1 VSVFATRRGRAAAL
15 AGDRAFVTRDLAAIR
30 YLSGFS
36 GSNATMVLSGYGG
49 TLITDGRY
57 QDQAREET
65 DGVAIVIE
73 RDAMAAVL
81 AMQLTALDVDPQM
94 AVHEVEVLRS
104 AGLHVQVAGRWLR
117 DLRTTKDEGELASL
131 ERACDITSRA
141 LAALATELSVGQSE
155 VAIARRLETLFADLG
170 ADDRAFRTIVA
181 SGPNA
186 AIPHHQPTNRVLQ
199 VGDLVVVDCGA
210 LVDGYHADMTRT
222 FCVAAEPTPWQR
234 EVHGVVLAAQQAGI
248 AAAMP
253 GASAREVDQATRAV
267 IDAAGFGGA
276 FTHGTGHGVGLQ
288 IHEPPMITP
297 GSADN
302 ISAGSPI
309 TVEPGIYVPG
319 RGGVRIEDTIVVG
332 SPARVLTKASGDLMV
347 VG

>member
-1 VSVFATRRGRAAAL
+1 MFAARRERAVAL
-15 AGDRAFVTRDLAAIR
+15 AGERAFVTRDLAAIR
-30 YLSGFS
+30 YLSGFT
-36 GSNATMVLSGYGG
+36 GSNATMVLSRGEG

-57 QDQAREET
+57 QDQAHQET

-73 RDAMAAVL
+73 RNAMAAVL
-81 AMQLTALDVDPQM
+81 GLQLTALEVDPQLS
-94 AVHEVEVLRS
+94 VQDVEALRS
-104 AGLHVQVAGRWLR
+104 AGVDVRVAGAWLR
-117 DLRTTKDEGELASL
+117 DLRTIKDEGELANL
-131 ERACDITSRA
+131 ERACDITARA

-170 ADDRAFRTIVA
+170 AEDRAFRTIVA
-181 SGPNA
+181 SGPHA
-186 AIPHHQPTNRVLQ
+186 AIPHHQPTTRVLQ

-234 EVHGVVLAAQQAGI
+234 DVHGVVLAAQRAGI
-248 AAAMP
+248 AAAVP
-253 GASAREVDQATRAV
+253 GATAREVDEAARTV
-267 IDAAGFGGA
+267 IDAAGFGSA

-332 SPARVLTKASGDLMV
+332 SPARVLTNVPRDLMV

>member
-1 VSVFATRRGRAAAL
+1 MFTARRERAVAL
-15 AGDRAFVTRDLAAIR
+15 AGDRVFVTRDLASIQ

-36 GSNATMVLSGYGG
+36 GSNATMVLSRGGG

-81 AMQLTALDVDPQM
+81 ALEVTAVDVDPQM
-94 AVHEVEVLRS
+94 TVRDVEALRS
-104 AGLHVQVAGRWLR
+104 AGVDVREAGSWLR
-117 DLRTTKDEGELASL
+117 DLRMIKDAGELANL
-131 ERACDITSRA
+131 ERACDITARA
-141 LAALATELSVGQSE
+141 LTALATELAVGQSE

-186 AIPHHQPTNRVLQ
+186 AIPHHQPTTRALQ
-199 VGDLVVVDCGA
+199 AGDLVVIDCGA
-210 LVDGYHADMTRT
+210 LVEGYHADMTRT
-222 FCVAAEPTPWQR
+222 FCVAAEPSRWQR
-234 EVHGVVLAAQQAGI
+234 DVHDVVLAAQQSGI
-248 AAAMP
+248 AAAVP
-253 GASAREVDQATRAV
+253 GASAGEVDEAARTV
-267 IDAAGFGGA
+267 IAAAGFVSA

-297 GSADN
+297 GSADS

-332 SPARVLTKASGDLMV
+332 SPARVLTNAPRDLMV